1 VSDDRQIGLHNSQL
15 WDFLELVPLTLVVAD
30 TEGIIRAAS
39 SKIEEQFGHSRD
51 ELLGQNISILTGAQ
65 HAPRLVGIGEQ
76 EQEEELFVKLPYG
89 VAIALGAVV
98 AFAMIRAG

>member
-39 SKIEEQFGHSRD
+39 SKIEEQFGYSRD

-65 HAPRLVGIGEQ
+65 HAPRLVGIGSRNRRRNCSSNC
-76 EQEEELFVKLPYG
+76 LMAWRLPL
-89 VAIALGAVV
+89 ARLWPLP
-98 AFAMIRAG
+98 